1 MSRGGPDDDRVDLT
15 ERATER
21 EEPSRSR
28 IREEHGRPHDTTLPH
43 GEGREIVEFRGRDYA
58 LNGSEAR
65 ALETVGAFRVLSPE
79 AVDGGSHGRDVRHC
93 DWRRLSEQR
102 LLLHETITD
111 REGSRQVVTLTREG
125 KDLLDAH
132 TPARSEG
139 PRQEYYAGIVK
150 PRELAHDARIY
161 DAYREEAARIERGGG
176 RVTRV
181 VLDYELKR
189 DYQTFLHRDDR
200 RTDGQVLLERRE
212 FAEAH
217 DLPLH
222 RGHVVFPDVRIE
234 YELDGRLEHRDVEV
248 VTEHYSHGQ
257 RAGKAGFSCHG
268 GNRQTGGA
276 PFDPRH
282 VRRLA

>member
-1 MSRGGPDDDRVDLT
+1 MSRGGRDDDRADLI
-15 ERATER
+15 ERAPER
-21 EEPSRSR
+21 DAPSRSQA
-28 IREEHGRPHDTTLPH
+28 REQNERAPEVTLPR
-43 GEGREIVEFRGRDYA
+43 GEVREIVEFRGRAYS
-58 LNGSEAR
+58 LNGSETR
-65 ALETVGAFRVLSPE
+65 ALQTVGAFRVVSPDSIE
-79 AVDGGSHGRDVRHC
+79 GGAHGPDVRHG
-93 DWRRLSEQR
+93 DWRHLSQQG
-102 LLLHETITD
+102 LLVHETITD
-111 REGSRQVVTLTREG
+111 RDGSRQVVALTRDA

-132 TPARSEG
+132 TPARSNG
-139 PRQEYYAGIVK
+139 SRQAYYAGIVK

-161 DAYREEAARIERGGG
+161 DAYREEAARIERAGG

-200 RTDGQVLLERRE
+200 RDDGHAFLERRE
-212 FAEAH
+212 FAESH
-217 DLPLH
+217 DLPVH

-248 VTEHYSHGQ
+248 LTEHYSRGQ

-268 GNRQTGGA
+268 GNSKSGGA

-282 VRRLA
+282 TRDLS